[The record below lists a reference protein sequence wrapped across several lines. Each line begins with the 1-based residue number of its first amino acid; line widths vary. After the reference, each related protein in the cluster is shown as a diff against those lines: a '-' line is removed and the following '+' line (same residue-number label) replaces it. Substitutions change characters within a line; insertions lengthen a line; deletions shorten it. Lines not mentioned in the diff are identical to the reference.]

1 MKHKFHTSILRAYD
15 IRGIIGETLSAN
27 DSYNLGYKFSCYT
40 RRGDKASRVIVGY
53 DGRLSSKLLHK
64 RLIQGLIDAGSTV
77 TSIGLC
83 PSPVLYY
90 ANKVMNADG
99 AIMITG
105 SHNPANYNGFKM
117 LAGGNS
123 LYGKFIHEL
132 VNTKKKGLK
141 QKGVLYKYNI
151 EESYLIEITKEIKNI
166 RSDIKVVWDPGNGAA
181 GNILKKLVKLLP
193 GKHYLLNTAIDGT
206 FPSHHPDPTEEKNL
220 KQLKLAMNRVSAD
233 IGIAF
238 DGDGDRIGIIN
249 NDNNFISGDKLLFIF
264 ASEVIKKNPGATII
278 SDVKASNKIF
288 DQIAKIGGKPLMWK
302 TGHSFIKEKM
312 KTSGALL
319 AGEMSGHIFF
329 ADHYYGFDDALYAS
343 IRLLLILENK
353 KKLNDTLKPF
363 SNLVSTN
370 EIKIFCKD
378 EIKFRVIKKG
388 ITLIKKK
395 YPKVNTIDGIRVN
408 TDRGWWLLRA
418 SNTQP
423 ALIARCEA
431 ESNDNLA
438 KLKEEVINLLKK
450 CGIKICSNT
459 FI

>member
-1 MKHKFHTSILRAYD
+1 MKHKFHSSILRAYD
-15 IRGIIGETLSAN
+15 IRGIIGETLSTN

-40 RRGDKASRVIVGY
+40 RNGKYASRVIVGY
-53 DGRLSSKLLHK
+53 DGRLSSKLLHN
-64 RLIQGLIDAGSTV
+64 RLIQGLIDAGSIV

-117 LAGGNS
+117 LVRGNS
-123 LYGKFIHEL
+123 LYGKFIHQL
-132 VNTKKKGLK
+132 VNTEKEGLK

-166 RSDIKVVWDPGNGAA
+166 RTDIKVVWDPGNGAA

-220 KQLKLAMNRVSAD
+220 EQLKLAMNRFSAD

-249 NDNNFISGDKLLFIF
+249 KDNNFISGDKLLFIF

-278 SDVKASNKIF
+278 SDVKASNKVF
-288 DQIAKIGGKPLMWK
+288 DQISKIGGKPLMWK
-302 TGHSFIKEKM
+302 TGHSYIKEKM
-312 KTSGALL
+312 KTTKALL
-319 AGEMSGHIFF
+319 AGEMSGHVFF
-329 ADHYYGFDDALYAS
+329 ADNYFGFDDALYAS

-353 KKLNDTLKPF
+353 KILNNMLKPF

-378 EIKFRVIKKG
+378 EIKFRVIKKS
-388 ITLIKKK
+388 IELIKKK
-395 YPKVNTIDGIRVN
+395 HPKVNTIDGIRVN
-408 TDRGWWLLRA
+408 TDKGWWLLRA

-431 ESNDNLA
+431 DSNDNLT
-438 KLKEEVINLLKK
+438 KLKEEVKDLLKK
-450 CGIKICSNT
+450 CGIKICNNT